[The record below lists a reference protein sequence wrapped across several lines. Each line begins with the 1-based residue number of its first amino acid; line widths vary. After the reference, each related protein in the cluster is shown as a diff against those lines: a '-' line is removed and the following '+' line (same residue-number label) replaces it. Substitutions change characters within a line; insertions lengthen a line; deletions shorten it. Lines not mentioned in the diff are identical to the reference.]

1 MQYIN
6 SNLGIPLKSSFS
18 DMMNMNCYSNA
29 TGDSASSL
37 QSKIRKIESELS
49 SLDIKKQKEIV
60 KLNNER
66 EKERKGYVKISTG
79 LKFREGERDIRE
91 ANVGANQAKT
101 EIKNIET
108 KMSLLNIDLASL
120 ISQLEALGF
129 QPPLGGPALPRPP
142 APPQPPL
149 PPTSPPAP
157 PTPTPTNFGPTG
169 GGVGGGS
176 LLDGPTGSEGSA
188 NTGKSKINYP
198 IVIIGSALVLGV
210 LYFTVVKPT

>member
-66 EKERKGYVKISTG
+66 EKERKGYVKFSTG

-120 ISQLEALGF
+120 QSQLEAM
-129 QPPLGGPALPRPP
+129 GGAP
-142 APPQPPL
+142 APAGAPRPL
-149 PPTSPPAP
+149 PPSVPPIAP
-157 PTPTPTNFGPTG
+157 PTTNFGPTG

-176 LLDGPTGSEGSA
+176 MLDGPTGSAILDGPTGSGGSA
-188 NTGKSKINYP
+188 NTGKSKVNYP

-210 LYFTVVKPT
+210 LYFTVVKPA

>member
-18 DMMNMNCYSNA
+18 DMMNMNCFSSA

-37 QSKIRKIESELS
+37 QSQIRKIESELS
-49 SLDIKKQKEIV
+49 SLGIKKQKEIV
-60 KLNNER
+60 KLSNER

-120 ISQLEALGF
+120 QSQLEAM
-129 QPPLGGPALPRPP
+129 GGAP
-142 APPQPPL
+142 APAGAPRPL
-149 PPTSPPAP
+149 PPSVPPIAP
-157 PTPTPTNFGPTG
+157 PTTNFGPTG

-176 LLDGPTGSEGSA
+176 MLDGPTGSAILDGPTGSGGSA

-210 LYFTVVKPT
+210 LYFTVVKPA

>member
-6 SNLGIPLKSSFS
+6 YNLGIPLKSSFS

-120 ISQLEALGF
+120 QSQLEAM
-129 QPPLGGPALPRPP
+129 GGAP
-142 APPQPPL
+142 APAGAPRPL
-149 PPTSPPAP
+149 PPSVPPIAP
-157 PTPTPTNFGPTG
+157 PTTNFGPTG

-176 LLDGPTGSEGSA
+176 MLDGPTGSAILDGPTGSGGSA
-188 NTGKSKINYP
+188 NTGKSKVNYP

-210 LYFTVVKPT
+210 LYFTVVKPA

>member
-6 SNLGIPLKSSFS
+6 SNLGIPIKPSFA
-18 DMMNMNCYSNA
+18 DMMSVNCYSNA

-37 QSKIRKIESELS
+37 QSQIRKIESELS
-49 SLDIKKQKEIV
+49 SLGIKKQKEIV

-120 ISQLEALGF
+120 QSQLEAM
-129 QPPLGGPALPRPP
+129 GGAP
-142 APPQPPL
+142 APAGSPRPL
-149 PPTSPPAP
+149 PPSVPPIAP
-157 PTPTPTNFGPTG
+157 PTTNFGPTG

-176 LLDGPTGSEGSA
+176 MLDGPTGSAILDGPTGSGGSA

-210 LYFTVVKPT
+210 LYFTVVKPA

>member
-6 SNLGIPLKSSFS
+6 SNLGIPIKPSFA
-18 DMMNMNCYSNA
+18 DMMSVNCYSNA

-37 QSKIRKIESELS
+37 QSQIRKIESELS
-49 SLDIKKQKEIV
+49 SLGIKKQKEIV
-60 KLNNER
+60 KLSNER

-120 ISQLEALGF
+120 QSQLEAM
-129 QPPLGGPALPRPP
+129 GGAP
-142 APPQPPL
+142 APAGAPRPL
-149 PPTSPPAP
+149 PPSVPPIAP
-157 PTPTPTNFGPTG
+157 PTTNFGPTG

-176 LLDGPTGSEGSA
+176 MLDGPTGSAILDGPTGSGGSA

-210 LYFTVVKPT
+210 LYFTVVKPA

>member
-6 SNLGIPLKSSFS
+6 SNLGIPIKPSFA
-18 DMMNMNCYSNA
+18 DMMSVNCYSNA

-37 QSKIRKIESELS
+37 QSKINKIQSELS
-49 SLDIKKQKEIV
+49 SLDVKRQKEIV

-108 KMSLLNIDLASL
+108 KMSLLNIDLATL
-120 ISQLEALGF
+120 QTQLEAM
-129 QPPLGGPALPRPP
+129 GGAP
-142 APPQPPL
+142 APAGAPRPL
-149 PPTSPPAP
+149 PPSAP
-157 PTPTPTNFGPTG
+157 PIAPPIIFGPTG
-169 GGVGGGS
+169 GGVGGGTM
-176 LLDGPTGSEGSA
+176 LDGPTGQAILDGPTGGGSA
-188 NTGKSKINYP
+188 DTGKSKINYP
-198 IVIIGSALVLGV
+198 MVAIGSALVLGV
-210 LYFTVVKPT
+210 LYFAVVKPA

>member
-120 ISQLEALGF
+120 QSQLEAM
-129 QPPLGGPALPRPP
+129 GGAP
-142 APPQPPL
+142 APAGAPRPL
-149 PPTSPPAP
+149 PPSVPPIAP
-157 PTPTPTNFGPTG
+157 PTTNFGPTG

-176 LLDGPTGSEGSA
+176 MLDGPTGSAILDGPTGSGGSA
-188 NTGKSKINYP
+188 NTGKSKVNYP

-210 LYFTVVKPT
+210 LYFTVVKPA

>member
-120 ISQLEALGF
+120 QSQLEAM
-129 QPPLGGPALPRPP
+129 GGAP
-142 APPQPPL
+142 APAGAPRPL
-149 PPTSPPAP
+149 PPSMPPIAP
-157 PTPTPTNFGPTG
+157 PTTNFGPTG

-176 LLDGPTGSEGSA
+176 MLDGPTGSAILDGPTGSGGSA

-210 LYFTVVKPT
+210 LYFTVVKPA

>member
-120 ISQLEALGF
+120 QSQLEAM
-129 QPPLGGPALPRPP
+129 GGAP
-142 APPQPPL
+142 APAGAPRPL
-149 PPTSPPAP
+149 PPSVPPIAP
-157 PTPTPTNFGPTG
+157 PTTNFGPTG

-176 LLDGPTGSEGSA
+176 MLDGPTGSAILDGPTGSGGSA

-210 LYFTVVKPT
+210 LYFTVVKPA